1 MALKLVK
8 RISKI
13 GEESKR
19 QKSREEYLLACLRE
33 EQGDPRFSAWERQ
46 FISSLSRQLVQGR
59 KLTQKQK
66 ETLEKIWAK

>member
-8 RISKI
+8 RTLNVA
-13 GEESKR
+13 EESER
-19 QKSREEYLLACLRE
+19 GKSREEYLLACLRE
-33 EQGDPRFSAWERQ
+33 EQRDARFSDWERQ
-46 FISSLSRQLVQGR
+46 FISSLSRQLAQGR